1 MGEHKSSRARSP
13 LKLKKQS
20 LRVLGWDELGQVVGG
35 VRDAVVIRD
44 FANGRNGSRFC
55 PDW

>member
-1 MGEHKSSRARSP
+1 MGEHKSSRARPP

-35 VRDAVVIRD
+35 VRHRVIKGEIVNGRD
-44 FANGRNGSRFC
+44 FSNYC
-55 PDW
+55 LE